1 MDYLELIDDHDRID
15 QLAAQVECIAR
26 GGPIHQAVLRD
37 IIHQL
42 AIVVQEHL
50 EKEDSF
56 IYPELA
62 KSSDPADAE
71 SLIIEFREIKR
82 DWIAYLRA
90 WGDGAS
96 AGEWK
101 TFQKS
106 TLGML
111 DRLRKRVMKETGLLY
126 GMALRLELIA
136 MHPTDA
142 NPR

>member
-15 QLAAQVECIAR
+15 QLAAQIECIAR
-26 GGPIHQAVLRD
+26 GDPIDQAALRG
-37 IIHQL
+37 IINRL
-42 AIVVQEHL
+42 AIVVQQHL

-56 IYPELA
+56 IYPKLVG
-62 KSSDPADAE
+62 SSDPADAE

-82 DWIAYLRA
+82 DWIQYLHA

-96 AGEWK
+96 IGEWK

-126 GMALRLELIA
+126 GMALRQELIT
-136 MHPTDA
+136 MHPADA
-142 NPR
+142 DLR